1 MDLNDTEMR
10 GSSPSKDRSVFYCP
24 KSPHLTW
31 DLNETTFPWIL
42 VSIKSLASLI
52 TIFLNALV
60 ILIIKEKKQFQKNS
74 YILLSSLAVADLLVG
89 ATAIPLSASVDLLFA
104 LRASLENVCSLDTVN
119 VYLVYCVSWCALY
132 HLTAVA
138 WERYVAIRKTIDY
151 LFIVTRSRII
161 KLAITVWLS
170 AIFTTIPPLIM
181 EVNGVDMSF
190 VEIWITAASVCG
202 ALCLMVMVYF
212 YVEVYL
218 GVRKRRLDQISQV
231 TALIQAK
238 QEAQVAKTTGLL
250 TLALLISFAPGI
262 IVSGFQAL
270 RTGMGVRMSELL
282 MQLSSLANPLLYCYR
297 DRRFRKAALEFLR
310 MKKPQAVQQAPGAV
324 RAVRRND
331 PTVGPPKNSPEKQ
344 NPDTTRLTRSA
355 SCEPIVV
362 DLDCAHRRSELMLNR
377 SISAPS
383 LAQRSSLSDCLQT
396 QQPSCIVITTATV
409 HVERRARQHKVS
421 VAELPK
427 DAERPPCTEKAVPS
441 ISRSSS
447 YDDANTCAKD
457 ENVEEGYNGG
467 PQSAPQIS
475 SDEIVPGEMTSGFTT
490 KL

>member
-10 GSSPSKDRSVFYCP
+10 GNSSSKDRSVFYCP
-24 KSPHLTW
+24 KAPDLTW
-31 DLNETTFPWIL
+31 NLDETTLPWIL
-42 VSIKSLASLI
+42 FSIKSLASLVI
-52 TIFLNALV
+52 IFLNALV

-74 YILLSSLAVADLLVG
+74 YVLLSSLAVADLLVG

-104 LRASLENVCSLDTVN
+104 LRVSLENVCSLDTVN

-138 WERYVAIRKTIDY
+138 WERYVAIRKTIEY
-151 LFIVTRSRII
+151 LVIVTRSRII
-161 KLAITVWLS
+161 KVAITVWMS

-181 EVNGVDMSF
+181 EVAGVNMSF
-190 VEIWITAASVCG
+190 VEIWITAASFCG
-202 ALCLMVMVYF
+202 AVSLIVMMYF

-218 GVRKRRLDQISQV
+218 GVRKRKLDQISQV
-231 TALIQAK
+231 TALIQRK
-238 QEAQVAKTTGLL
+238 QEAKVAKTTGLL

-270 RTGMGVRMSELL
+270 RTSMGIRVSELL

-297 DRRFRKAALEFLR
+297 DRRFRNAALELLR
-310 MKKPQAVQQAPGAV
+310 MKTLQAIQQAPGAV
-324 RAVRRND
+324 RTVRRKD
-331 PTVGPPKNSPEKQ
+331 STVDPPKKSTEEQ

-355 SCEPIVV
+355 SCEPVVV
-362 DLDCAHRRSELMLNR
+362 DLDCAHRRSEVVLKR

-383 LAQRSSLSDCLQT
+383 LAQCSTISDFLQT
-396 QQPSCIVITTATV
+396 QQPSSIVITTATV
-409 HVERRARQHKVS
+409 HVERCAQQHKAS

-427 DAERPPCTEKAVPS
+427 DAERPPCTEQAIPS
-441 ISRSSS
+441 TSRSSS
-447 YDDANTCAKD
+447 YNDANTCAKD
-457 ENVEEGYNGG
+457 ENVEEGYIGG
-467 PQSAPQIS
+467 PQSTPQIS
-475 SDEIVPGEMTSGFTT
+475 ADEIVPDEMVSGLTT